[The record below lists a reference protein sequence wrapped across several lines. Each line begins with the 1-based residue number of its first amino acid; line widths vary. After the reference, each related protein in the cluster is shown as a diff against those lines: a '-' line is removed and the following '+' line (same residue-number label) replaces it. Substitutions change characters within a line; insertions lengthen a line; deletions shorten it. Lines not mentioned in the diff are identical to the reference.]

1 MNKTF
6 NTGMIVLGAII
17 ILMGAEIAYLT
28 YQNRQLKAMLD
39 DPSRFFEK
47 TLQSGDSVPA
57 VRAMDINGNEFSL
70 TYSDDAPHTLI
81 LWFSPTCSSCEDN
94 IGLWNDIYRRHIPG
108 KLRIVGFCACAAAE
122 GREAATAN
130 AMQFPV
136 LAVTEQSIVDMYK
149 GNLLPQTVLIA
160 PNGQILQVWPGALL
174 DRQKKEILSHLG
186 SLATINVEG
195 GE

>member
-1 MNKTF
+1 M
-6 NTGMIVLGAII
+6 
-17 ILMGAEIAYLT
+17 
-28 YQNRQLKAMLD
+28 
-39 DPSRFFEK
+39 
-47 TLQSGDSVPA
+47 
-57 VRAMDINGNEFSL
+57 
-70 TYSDDAPHTLI
+70 
-81 LWFSPTCSSCEDN
+81 
-94 IGLWNDIYRRHIPG
+94 HIPD

-174 DRQKKEILSHLG
+174 DRQKKEILSHLS
-186 SLATINVEG
+186 SLATIKVEG